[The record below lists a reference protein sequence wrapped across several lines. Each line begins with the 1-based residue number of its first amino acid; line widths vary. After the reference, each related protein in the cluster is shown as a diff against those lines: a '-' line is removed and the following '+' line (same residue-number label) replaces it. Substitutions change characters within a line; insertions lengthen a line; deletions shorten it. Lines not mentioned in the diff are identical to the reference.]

1 MILLDKRK
9 KQTGWKLETKWTFC
23 IATSSCIMR
32 LEGRQFWDEKLMA
45 FGHDWIH
52 SIQGYC
58 PLDIQTIAMLTQ
70 KTSSLIDFLV
80 QYIPLAIDKVLPLA
94 SARFRSR
101 LQPSNSCQEKCFGR
115 LWQPATE
122 KNMQISSDNPMEKL
136 GLLQWTKLKSP
147 LAACTIRY
155 TLRNYS
161 SEKSQQYN
169 KMKQVYNILKEFEQH
184 AAKQHCM
191 A

>member
-1 MILLDKRK
+1 MV
-9 KQTGWKLETKWTFC
+9 
-23 IATSSCIMR
+23 
-32 LEGRQFWDEKLMA
+32 

-58 PLDIQTIAMLTQ
+58 PLDVQTIAVLTQ
-70 KTSSLIDFLV
+70 KTSYLIDFLCT
-80 QYIPLAIDKVLPLA
+80 INSLAIDKVLPLA
-94 SARFRSR
+94 SVRFRSR
-101 LQPSNSCQEKCFGR
+101 LQPSNSCQEKRFGR

-122 KNMQISSDNPMEKL
+122 KNANKFRQSNGKAWSTPMDE
-136 GLLQWTKLKSP
+136 TLKSP

-155 TLRNYS
+155 TLRQMSCACLRINGQSINYS

-184 AAKQHCM
+184 AAKQHCI
-191 A
+191 AWEDLRHPSHGL